1 MGNRGFAGPGRASGG
16 VAGVPDGSNRPGI
29 GVRRTQGGRRTFFKR
44 IEITGSF
51 ALTTLTSAVA
61 AADGGA
67 LEGRLRS
74 AADRG
79 DAGEVRML
87 LERGA
92 PIDSRDGQGRTAL
105 LLATHGNHVEAA
117 RVLIDAGVNVDHV
130 NRLGWTAL
138 LEAIML
144 GDGSERYVRIVQL
157 LVDGHANV
165 DLADSNGETP
175 LRHARRRGRVQRPR
189 DFCSG
194 MPPGS
199 FRRNASASSTQ

>member
-1 MGNRGFAGPGRASGG
+1 MF
-16 VAGVPDGSNRPGI
+16 I
-29 GVRRTQGGRRTFFKR
+29 KR
-44 IEITGSF
+44 IAIIGSF

-79 DAGEVRML
+79 DAGEVRTL

-117 RVLIDAGVNVDHV
+117 RVLIDAGAGGG
-130 NRLGWTAL
+130 RG
-138 LEAIML
+138 
-144 GDGSERYVRIVQL
+144 
-157 LVDGHANV
+157 
-165 DLADSNGETP
+165 
-175 LRHARRRGRVQRPR
+175 RGRVQRPR